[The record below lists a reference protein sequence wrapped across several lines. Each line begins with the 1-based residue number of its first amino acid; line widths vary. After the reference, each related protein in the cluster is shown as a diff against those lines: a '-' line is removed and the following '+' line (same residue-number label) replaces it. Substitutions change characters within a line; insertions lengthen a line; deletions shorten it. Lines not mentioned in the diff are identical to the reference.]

1 VLALRPQMLWLLG
14 RAGVLDSPPLGFPD
28 PDLGRERKGTVG
40 VRDAPAGRWP
50 WQVSRVWGSLVHPR
64 WVLTAVHCTGRGQP
78 DSCCGAVGQLRLYD
92 HDQLTKVKQIIRHP
106 KFNYSLSAEG
116 GGDIALLR
124 LEAPVMLSHHIHV
137 VSLPPASLRVPE
149 RKMCWVT
156 GWGYMRLG
164 TPLPPPYHLQEVK
177 VPIVGNE
184 ICNQRYQ
191 NSSADTTNQ
200 IIQEDMLCAG
210 SEGRDSCQGDSGG
223 PLVCSWNGTWVQV
236 GVVSWGDV
244 CSHRDFPGA
253 LHSGNELRLLD
264 PPVRPPDPRWGR
276 GRVCMM
282 GRWVTFPADTLL
294 LPQCQPCPPKPPLH
308 LTTRDPPALLAPL
321 FGEGETGRSSE
332 CWCLSAVGWPAASCS
347 PSVSH

>member
-1 VLALRPQMLWLLG
+1 MLWLLFLTLSG
-14 RAGVLDSPPLGFPD
+14 LGGSAPLSPD

-40 VRDAPAGRWP
+40 ARDAPAGWWP
-50 WQVSRVWGSLVHPR
+50 WQVSLRLHGKGREQWQHVCGALSSTPGAVGVGDTEGWWGV
-64 WVLTAVHCTGRGQP
+64 GRGLVAGLQAKP
-78 DSCCGAVGQLRLYD
+78 RLCQRPAGFLLRGRPGPAPQLPLRSSGLPSPRENLQAYDVRVQVGQLRLYD
-92 HDQLTKVKQIIRHP
+92 HDQLT

-156 GWGYMRLG
+156 GWGYIRLG
-164 TPLPPPYHLQEVK
+164 APLPPPYHLQEVK
-177 VPIVGNE
+177 VPIVGNDV
-184 ICNQRYQ
+184 CNQRYQ
-191 NSSADTTNQ
+191 NSSADTTSQ

-244 CSHRDFPGA
+244 CGHRDFPGVYTRVTSYVSWIRQYVPQTLDGAGVGSA
-253 LHSGNELRLLD
+253 L
-264 PPVRPPDPRWGR
+264 WGD
-276 GRVCMM
+276 G
-282 GRWVTFPADTLL
+282 
-294 LPQCQPCPPKPPLH
+294 
-308 LTTRDPPALLAPL
+308 
-321 FGEGETGRSSE
+321 
-332 CWCLSAVGWPAASCS
+332 
-347 PSVSH
+347 